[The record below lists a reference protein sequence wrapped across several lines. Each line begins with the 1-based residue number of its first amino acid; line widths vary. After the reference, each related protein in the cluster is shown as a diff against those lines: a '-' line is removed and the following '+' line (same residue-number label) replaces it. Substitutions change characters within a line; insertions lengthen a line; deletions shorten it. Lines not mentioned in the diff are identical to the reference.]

1 MELWK
6 EFARLE
12 VRLESNGLFP
22 AWWYY
27 GQTAVRLVALNKGN
41 GDPRPI
47 DVGNSDRRAVAKAI
61 VAEVKEAAAE
71 ALARRRR
78 D

>member
-1 MELWK
+1 MWK